1 MVRSK
6 IREASALKML
16 KIFVYILSIAVLVLL
31 ELLYIKI
38 CF

>member
-38 CF
+38 CI